1 MLLVRCSRTGCI
13 RASKNSSILNFLGT
27 HISMPIILY
36 YHCNVGL
43 EVRPICDVGLESRPN
58 IIRFP
63 ILLCHISF
71 QLHCHHLLRAGG
83 LFHFKKYVCIQ
94 RCKECR
100 RYQSRHGAECPMVR
114 VNQCIFYT
122 FTCDMPFHAGQAL
135 YQGRSR
141 NCPSWAGGCF
151 P

>member
-1 MLLVRCSRTGCI
+1 MAGWISALFVLSGWKPALILFDFRFHYSTSHSNAIFIIPFVQAACSTSRSTS
-13 RASKNSSILNFLGT
+13 ANSISAEDYEVLPHFVSSNFLGT

-71 QLHCHHLLRAGG
+71 
-83 LFHFKKYVCIQ
+83 
-94 RCKECR
+94 
-100 RYQSRHGAECPMVR
+100 
-114 VNQCIFYT
+114 
-122 FTCDMPFHAGQAL
+122 
-135 YQGRSR
+135 
-141 NCPSWAGGCF
+141 
-151 P
+151 